1 MCACSVLHEAMI
13 SSGDAAW
20 PEGEMTYFS
29 SRSVPEG
36 SAVEEGGSVEG
47 SGL

>member
-1 MCACSVLHEAMI
+1 MI

-20 PEGEMTYFS
+20 PEGETTYFL
-29 SRSVPEG
+29 RSVPEG

-47 SGL
+47 RGL

>member
-1 MCACSVLHEAMI
+1 MCACSAWHEAMI

-20 PEGEMTYFS
+20 PEGERTYF

-36 SAVEEGGSVEG
+36 SAVEEGGRVEG
-47 SGL
+47 RGL

>member
-1 MCACSVLHEAMI
+1 MI

-20 PEGEMTYFS
+20 PERETTYF
-29 SRSVPEG
+29 SRSVPVVG

-47 SGL
+47 RGRYV